1 MKNITAM
8 LQNGNLTPKERVLF
22 LVHNYVNK
30 DKTGNEILTEAD
42 KHTLCEGWKPKDN
55 YEVKEYNRYNN
66 GWRTEGGLKLDAQTI
81 YLNAQVSLLKT
92 GRLVDYVMFKD
103 YTNIDSFFKGMDLEV
118 SDAEALE
125 YVLQNSGLLFD
136 SVIYGCTFQNL
147 SEDIRQDI
155 LTLCPDAENESQYL
169 DQEEMLA
176 DLFND
181 KKYLTEE
188 AKKKLTDLILDS
200 MRNKYANAEI
210 IIDKVFNGS
219 KWWTQGYFADL
230 PVSKIL
236 KKWAE
241 YNKISWEVNDDDLA
255 EAEKTQKEAHNANQ
269 LIAGDKSLDKELRKD
284 VLNEEILNK
293 KMTEYADMHK
303 TDMGELLKQTI
314 LNWLEEGLF
323 VTEYSPMCNSNNK
336 QTCNDA
342 DTKLTH
348 KEIFKQWITTKN
360 KAKASVEKLMID
372 GQLRIENRETDFFGM
387 KETKKMITGESLYN
401 LEGDFSFA
409 SDFKKQVDDLKPLG
423 CLTIFARKREDFFEN
438 YASLLAIV
446 EIYKK
451 LSKIYEI
458 DLGYKI
464 ENFLISIKV
473 SVSLLNKQLNHTI
486 EKLTEFI
493 YKKHHIK
500 FLIEI
505 TDSKLIHLEEIEP
518 GTGEMETSYSDEFKK
533 ILENEF

>member
-30 DKTGNEILTEAD
+30 DKTGKEILTEAD
-42 KHTLCEGWKPKDN
+42 KHALCEGWKPKDN

-92 GRLVDYVMFKD
+92 GRLVDYVMFKN
-103 YTNIDSFFKGMDLEV
+103 YTNIDSFFKGVDLGV
-118 SDAEALE
+118 SDTEALE
-125 YVLQNSGLLFD
+125 YVLQYSGLLFEN
-136 SVIYGCTFQNL
+136 VIYGYTFQNL
-147 SEDIRQDI
+147 SEAVKQDI
-155 LTLCPDAENESQYL
+155 LTLCPDAETESQYL
-169 DQEEMLA
+169 DQEEILA
-176 DLFND
+176 ELFNG
-181 KKYLTEE
+181 KKYLTGE
-188 AKKKLTDLILDS
+188 AKEKLADLILEIL
-200 MRNKYANAEI
+200 RNKYAKI
-210 IIDKVFNGS
+210 IKDEGLKSNEWRFI
-219 KWWTQGYFADL
+219 GYFAEL
-230 PVSKIL
+230 PAIEIL

-241 YNKISWEVNDDDLA
+241 YNQINWEVKDNDL
-255 EAEKTQKEAHNANQ
+255 ERAEKTQKEARNANQ

-284 VLNEEILNK
+284 ALNEEILTK
-293 KMTEYADMHK
+293 KMTEYAEACK
-303 TDMGELLKQTI
+303 TDVGELLRQTI
-314 LNWLEEGLF
+314 LRWLEEGLF
-323 VTEYSPMCNSNNK
+323 VNEYSPICNSNNK

-342 DTKLTH
+342 DTKLIH
-348 KEIFKQWITTKN
+348 KEIFKQWLIAKN
-360 KAKASVEKLMID
+360 KAKALLEKLMVD
-372 GQLRIENRETDFFGM
+372 GQLRVENRETDFFGM
-387 KETKKMITGESLYN
+387 KETKKIITGKSLYQ
-401 LEGDFSFA
+401 LEGDFAFA
-409 SDFKKQVDDLKPLG
+409 NDFKKQANDFKPLG
-423 CLTIFARKREDFFEN
+423 YLVVFAQRRENFFEY

-464 ENFLISIKV
+464 DEFVLSIRA

-486 EKLTEFI
+486 DKLTEFI
-493 YKKHHIK
+493 YKKHNIN

-505 TDSKLIHLEEIEP
+505 TDNKLIHLEEVIP
-518 GTGEMETSYSDEFKK
+518 GTGETETSYSNEFKK